1 MAAKGE
7 VGGEEE
13 EDEGGGEEE
22 EGAGRQILV
31 ELFHWIPCENR
42 CGLWSAGV
50 FVLQRLAAVV
60 EWLTRPAGRWAQEAE
75 VEGVRHWLR
84 RWSSAAVCRS
94 AAGRQVPAAG
104 STASMA
110 HGY

>member
-50 FVLQRLAAVV
+50 FVLQRKVGAGSRGGGGAPLAARG
-60 EWLTRPAGRWAQEAE
+60 ELC
-75 VEGVRHWLR
+75 R
-84 RWSSAAVCRS
+84 RV
-94 AAGRQVPAAG
+94 
-104 STASMA
+104 
-110 HGY
+110 